1 VSLANNKQTMET
13 LRKMMKMNKN
23 KKGQAGF
30 VITTELLLITAIL
43 ILGLVTGWAKLRDQ
57 SVAELADLGSAIGA
71 IDQGYSVDGFA
82 YVVGGLNTVAV
93 SAGWSFQ
100 DTPDTGAA
108 NNPGGDAGM
117 IFYTPPPAG
126 AFTYVPSEQVDV
138 TP

>member
-1 VSLANNKQTMET
+1 
-13 LRKMMKMNKN
+13 MMKMNKN

-71 IDQGYSVDGFA
+71 IDQGYSIDGLT
-82 YVVGGLNTVAV
+82 YVLIGGPNTVAV

-100 DTPDTGAA
+100 DTPDVGPG
-108 NNPGGDAGM
+108 NPGGDAGQ
-117 IFYTPPPAG
+117 IFYSAPPAS